1 MIEGGA
7 ATVRATFH
15 TWVGGRAEVSV

>member
-7 ATVRATFH
+7 ATVRITSH
-15 TWVGGRAEVSV
+15 TRVGGRAEEM